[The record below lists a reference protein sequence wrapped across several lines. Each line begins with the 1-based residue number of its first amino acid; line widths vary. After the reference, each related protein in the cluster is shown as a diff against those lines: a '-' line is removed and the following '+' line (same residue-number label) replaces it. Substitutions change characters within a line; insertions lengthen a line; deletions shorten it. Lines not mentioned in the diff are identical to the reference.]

1 MGTTG
6 VIDRNSTAKRDL
18 WGMEAEIIAS
28 DEQCGSENL
37 LYVYAVLAP
46 GQHTSVMVHDDCEV
60 AWYMVTG
67 DTVCILGNLDDD
79 EFDAVECSRGSAGY
93 VASGELHMQFNR
105 STTQSAT
112 FLMAHV
118 GINSAAAAAGRNA
131 EVPATLHALLQEHGL
146 TVPTAEARTER

>member
-6 VIDRNSTAKRDL
+6 VIDRSSTAKKDL

-28 DEQCGSENL
+28 EEQCGSQNL

-46 GQHTSVMVHDDCEV
+46 GQHTSVVVHDDCEV

-93 VASGELHMQFNR
+93 VAPGELHMQFNR
-105 STTQSAT
+105 SATETAT

-118 GINSAAAAAGRNA
+118 GINSADAAAGRTV